1 MKKVTRK
8 LVNQESVKLL
18 TGYLIEHFETKCF
31 PVRVTLERFVKPR
44 SMNQNATMHMWFGE
58 IAEQTGSDPKSVKSD
73 LKAMFL
79 EEVEGMKGVIRTKD
93 THELTTPE
101 MMDFMENIQAF
112 ASEWD
117 FILTQPVM
125 NH

>member
-112 ASEWD
+112 AAEWD

>member
-8 LVNQESVKLL
+8 LVNQESEKLL

-79 EEVEGMKGVIRTKD
+79 PEIEGMRGIVRTKD
-93 THELTTPE
+93 THELNVKE
-101 MMDFMENIQAF
+101 MEDFMNQIQVEA
-112 ASEWD
+112 AD
-117 FILTQPVM
+117 MGIQLTQPVM
-125 NH
+125 SR